1 MLESIVAVYRS
12 TEGVTYYL
20 VGGMDENELLLASV
34 LSAFMESL
42 STLLRYVKGLPSSNS
57 TRTDTYHDMIY
68 RNKVDKRS
76 LLENWETL
84 LLTLDE
90 MLAVE

>member
-42 STLLRYVKGLPSSNS
+42 STLLRYVQGLPFPNS
-57 TRTDTYHDMIY
+57 AH
-68 RNKVDKRS
+68 
-76 LLENWETL
+76 
-84 LLTLDE
+84 
-90 MLAVE
+90 